1 MKTYLQLI
9 IGLIVFSL
17 SIENAFAIDTLSAQ
31 TNEFLVQKID
41 SFQYDK
47 NNPKV
52 WKYIN
57 AYILKAKI
65 RKDNETLFYGYKEG
79 VFYSTDYLNKLKYA
93 DSTLITAEK
102 TRNNDF
108 VIQSY
113 LSKGLIHFQFKKFQP
128 ALENYLIA
136 EKKLNS
142 KSSEYISYKVIFNL
156 ALIKFHLKQYSES
169 DVLFQKCSSFFEK
182 NNSDINHQVYYLN
195 TLFYR
200 AQIIQAQQKY
210 KLASQF
216 NIRGLRLS
224 QEVENIYFI
233 HYFSFSIGI
242 DYYIE
247 NNYQQTINFLSKELH
262 YLEKQEDFNTLSKA
276 YFYIGKSFEKQNSN
290 EKSKEYFEKIDQIF
304 NQYEF
309 LDSDVRPAYESLI
322 DYSTKNNDYK
332 NQLYYINQLLK
343 LDQLTQRN
351 SVKLTP
357 IIQKEYDEKEL
368 LKLKKNVEFK
378 LHFYPFLIGLVILLS
393 SISVIVIY
401 KRFYKNSLPST
412 KKTIS
417 LPITDIP
424 PEILLD
430 ISKQLDEFEVNQ
442 QFLQP
447 TLTLSQLAKS
457 FKTNSAYLSKII
469 NLEKGTNFSNYINHL
484 KVNYIL
490 NLLTNSKK
498 FHQHSISDLAELGG
512 FTSAR
517 HFSDAFF
524 QMTSL
529 RPNEYIRQLKSQFNT
544 HN

>member
-9 IGLIVFSL
+9 IGYILFCL
-17 SIENAFAIDTLSAQ
+17 SIENVFAIDILSAQ
-31 TNEFLVQKID
+31 TNEYLVQKID

-47 NNPKV
+47 NNPEV

-65 RKDNETLFYGYKEG
+65 RKDNKTLFYGYKEG
-79 VFYSTDYLNKLKYA
+79 IFYSNDYSSKLRYA
-93 DSTLITAEK
+93 DSTIITAQK

-136 EKKLNS
+136 EKKLNN

-156 ALIKFHLKQYSES
+156 ALIKFHLKQFSES
-169 DVLFQKCSSFFEK
+169 DVLFQKCSSYFEK
-182 NNSDINHQVYYLN
+182 YSSNENHHAYFLN
-195 TLFYR
+195 TLYYR
-200 AQIIQAQQKY
+200 AQILQFQQKY
-210 KLASQF
+210 KRASQL
-216 NIRGLRLS
+216 NQQGLRLS
-224 QEVENIYFI
+224 QQKENAYFI
-233 HYFSFSIGI
+233 HYFWISTAI
-242 DYYIE
+242 DYYFDK
-247 NNYQQTINFLSKELH
+247 NYQQTIYILTKEIY
-262 YLEKQEDFNTLSKA
+262 YLEKQEDFYTLGKA
-276 YFYIGKSFEKQNSN
+276 YFYLGKSFEKLNQL
-290 EKSKEYFEKIDQIF
+290 EKSIEYFEKIDQLF

-309 LDSDVRPAYESLI
+309 LDSEVRSTYKGLI
-322 DYSTKNNDYK
+322 KYSAKNNDFQ

-343 LDQLTQRN
+343 LDSLTQRN
-351 SVKLTP
+351 VVKLSP

-378 LHFYPFLIGLVILLS
+378 LRFYPFLIGLVILLS
-393 SISVIVIY
+393 SISMFVIY
-401 KRFYKNSLPST
+401 KRFYKSSLPT
-412 KKTIS
+412 RKKTIS

-457 FKTNSAYLSKII
+457 CKTNSAYLSKII

-524 QMTSL
+524 QITSL
-529 RPNEYIRQLKSQFNT
+529 RPSEYIRQLKSQFNT

>member
-9 IGLIVFSL
+9 IGFILFCL
-17 SIENAFAIDTLSAQ
+17 GIENVFAIDTLSAQ

-47 NNPKV
+47 NNTKV
-52 WKYIN
+52 WKYLN

-79 VFYSTDYLNKLKYA
+79 IFYSSDYLDKLKYA
-93 DSTLITAEK
+93 DSTIFTAQK

-108 VIQSY
+108 IIQSY

-136 EKKLNS
+136 EKKLNNQ
-142 KSSEYISYKVIFNL
+142 SSEYISYKVIFNL
-156 ALIKFHLKQYSES
+156 ALIKFHLKQFSES

-182 NNSDINHQVYYLN
+182 NSLDVNHHVYFLN
-195 TLFYR
+195 TLYYR
-200 AQIIQAQQKY
+200 AQILQAQQKY
-210 KLASQF
+210 KRASLLNKQ
-216 NIRGLRLS
+216 GLRLS
-224 QEVENIYFI
+224 QENENIYFI
-233 HYFSFSIGI
+233 HYFSFSTGI

-247 NNYQQTINFLSKELH
+247 NNFQQTINLLTKELN

-276 YFYIGKSFEKQNSN
+276 YFYIGKSFEKLDNFKTSI
-290 EKSKEYFEKIDQIF
+290 EYYEKIDQLF

-309 LDSDVRPAYESLI
+309 LDSDLRPAYESLI
-322 DYSTKNNDYK
+322 DYSTKKNDYK

-343 LDQLTQRN
+343 LDRLTQRN
-351 SVKLTP
+351 FVKLSP

-378 LHFYPFLIGLVILLS
+378 LRFYPFLMISIFILSL
-393 SISVIVIY
+393 ISVFVIY
-401 KRFYKNSLPST
+401 KRFYKNNLLPR

-424 PEILLD
+424 PEILLN

-469 NLEKGTNFSNYINHL
+469 NLEKGTNFSNYISQL
-484 KVNYIL
+484 KINYIL
-490 NLLTNSKK
+490 KLLTNSKK

-529 RPNEYIRQLKSQFNT
+529 RPYEYIKQLKSQFNT
-544 HN
+544 YD